1 MDAWNIGAFA
11 NGDAGDWVY
20 ELEGADDLALCR
32 DALEEADE
40 VHGYLDAGEGARAI
54 AAAEVIAA
62 AAGRRGKD
70 VPEEVDAWLDTVT
83 PAPTDAD
90 LALAAR
96 AVERV
101 RGARSELAEYWMAS
115 SSKDDWLASL
125 DDLVARLGSLS
136 G

>member
-1 MDAWNIGAFA
+1 MGAWSIGAFA
-11 NGDAGDWVY
+11 NDDASDWVY

-54 AAAEVIAA
+54 AAAEVMAA

-70 VPEEVDAWLDTVT
+70 VPEEVDAWLDTVK
-83 PAPTDAD
+83 PKPTDGD
-90 LALAAR
+90 LALARR

-101 RGARSELAEYWMAS
+101 RGARSELAETWTAS
-115 SSKDDWLASL
+115 PSKGDWLASI
-125 DDLVARLGSLS
+125 DDLVARLS
-136 G
+136 